1 MKSILLKLDDELF
14 AKAEVIAKESNISRN
29 KLIRNAIE
37 AYTKA
42 LNKLKF
48 ERQLRKEVMMLQDGE
63 TDLDLIEELNSASL
77 EDLQKYIDE
86 IS

>member
-14 AKAEVIAKESNISRN
+14 AKAEVTAKESNISRN

-42 LNKLKF
+42 LGKLKF
-48 ERQLRKEVMMLQDGE
+48 ERQLRKEVMMLQGGE
-63 TDLDLIEELNSASL
+63 IDSDLIKELDSTSL

-86 IS
+86 AS